1 MMVNVSSQRVFT
13 WKLTQ
18 LVWLLFG
25 LLEALIG
32 IRVVLRLIAANP
44 RNYFALFVYR
54 LSDLFVWPFVGLT
67 RTPVANGAVL
77 EVSSIIAMFV
87 YALVAWALVQLIWIV
102 FDRPGATAVASTPVV
117 RTSVV
122 STPVARETT
131 VVDQTVP
138 SRQTTVVDQ
147 TIPTRPQN

>member
-1 MMVNVSSQRVFT
+1 MVNVNRQRIFT

-32 IRVVLRLIAANP
+32 LRVLLRLIAANP
-44 RNYFALFVYR
+44 ANFFAVLVYR
-54 LSDLFVWPFVGLT
+54 MSYFFVWPFLGLT
-67 RTPVANGAVL
+67 RTPNANGAVV

-87 YALVAWALVQLIWIV
+87 YALIAWAIVQLIWIV
-102 FDRPGATAVASTPVV
+102 FDRPRGATVV
-117 RTSVV
+117 
-122 STPVARETT
+122 RETT

-138 SRQTTVVDQ
+138 SQ
-147 TIPTRPQN
+147 PQNQPRS